1 MRPRYAGKAAGP
13 DLPGFHQSSVGAM
26 GWAAAAEKLRLR
38 FGHFARQRR
47 AGTSAQ
53 GNRPG
58 KTVAQSEPA
67 LQGREELLRS
77 QRHRS
82 SNAIFE
88 TCGKGDLRPCRAQG
102 PIEAGFPRVL
112 PWADTLRAFSAGSMD
127 SRRAGRMSQTP
138 GVRGTGTQKWQYSQR
153 KAARCRT
160 CALSRACIPEAW
172 PPAPACRRESRALDL
187 SQFISRAMVRSAAC
201 CR

>member
-1 MRPRYAGKAAGP
+1 MLAVIRAKDDGRMRPRYAGKAAGP

-67 LQGREELLRS
+67 LQGREQSLQS
-77 QRHRS
+77 QR
-82 SNAIFE
+82 
-88 TCGKGDLRPCRAQG
+88 
-102 PIEAGFPRVL
+102 
-112 PWADTLRAFSAGSMD
+112 
-127 SRRAGRMSQTP
+127 
-138 GVRGTGTQKWQYSQR
+138 
-153 KAARCRT
+153 
-160 CALSRACIPEAW
+160 
-172 PPAPACRRESRALDL
+172 
-187 SQFISRAMVRSAAC
+187 
-201 CR
+201 